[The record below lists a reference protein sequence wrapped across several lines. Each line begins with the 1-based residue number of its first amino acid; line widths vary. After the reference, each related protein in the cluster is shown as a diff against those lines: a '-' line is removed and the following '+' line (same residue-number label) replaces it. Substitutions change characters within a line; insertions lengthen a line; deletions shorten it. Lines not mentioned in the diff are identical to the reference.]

1 MELKGDEGSDISR
14 VCGIPTQKVKH
25 GSPTNFISFGGSH
38 FGVMEFKVQTLS
50 VFKQSGISA
59 KKWLLCSCS
68 FFFREFFFLSA
79 SSVVDVQILYLEYL
93 LLTFV

>member
-1 MELKGDEGSDISR
+1 MELKGDEGSDISH
-14 VCGIPTQKVKH
+14 VCGIPTQKVKR

-59 KKWLLCSCS
+59 KNGCCALVL
-68 FFFREFFFLSA
+68 FFLGKCFFLSA